1 MALKKRATWLC
12 GAEKYTHRRDQLFY
26 VQRNKGTVR
35 KTLVRDH
42 VFEDSLQVK
51 VGRKRSARIKGQ
63 AANDIGE

>member
-12 GAEKYTHRRDQLFY
+12 AAEKYTHRSDQLFY

-35 KTLVRDH
+35 
-42 VFEDSLQVK
+42 
-51 VGRKRSARIKGQ
+51 IKGQ